1 MPALHGPTILASR
14 PTHGQHPTE
23 PSDDTPPP
31 AAAMAPSWILLHSH
45 DCPLPPATYKT
56 AAEARTSTDQRLCV
70 AFDLAAPPASSVLH
84 YECMEA
90 TRVEKY
96 GSGLNIITAHGDS
109 VLLRM
114 RRDRNPP
121 PPDVP
126 CDHFVYRAGGVGRP
140 PSLSLLPLLK
150 GMEKY
155 EEGVED
161 PNFRPLLDHDT
172 GILRSGDNE
181 LLVPRIE
188 LLIEDYEGRRM
199 AHLCVLRPGMSQW
212 EHKPKIGVN
221 TDDSFVAD
229 AKTVAYSCTYT
240 GENLRVSFGRAPPPA
255 SSFFHYDFPES
266 TSSREDIDDN
276 AEECE
281 EDGDY
286 TDECE
291 EEGDSDD
298 ECEEQEWELVE
309 PVPIIRDEGG
319 KDIEQLHTQCGRN
332 TVIPLG
338 DRFLCWVKYISGF
351 LLCDMEDE
359 ESPKVRY
366 VPLPPG
372 VCWDP
377 KGYERDMSIK
387 HSKNMGAVGPSAVG
401 FVSIDPRC
409 CCGGTG
415 KSTCSHSRYAFT
427 INTWLM
433 DINSIKEP
441 LTWVKD
447 GEIDCE
453 ELWRL
458 PGYEGLPRA
467 NPMCPI
473 VCLDNPDVVCFLVS
487 NNAFVSSYDYED
499 RKRWMI
505 QLNIK
510 TKQLSVVPYNDDRRG
525 AYDHLPV
532 TLHSSAANAGLK
544 FTAVQ

>member
-1 MPALHGPTILASR
+1 MLRYLGLSCFRCRSSIVGLRSIHQIPSR
-14 PTHGQHPTE
+14 R
-23 PSDDTPPP
+23 SRLDLLP
-31 AAAMAPSWILLHSH
+31 AAAN
-45 DCPLPPATYKT
+45 DPA
-56 AAEARTSTDQRLCV
+56 A
-70 AFDLAAPPASSVLH
+70 
-84 YECMEA
+84 
-90 TRVEKY
+90 
-96 GSGLNIITAHGDS
+96 GW
-109 VLLRM
+109 VLLNR
-114 RRDRNPP
+114 
-121 PPDVP
+121 
-126 CDHFVYRAGGVGRP
+126 Y
-140 PSLSLLPLLK
+140 
-150 GMEKY
+150 
-155 EEGVED
+155 
-161 PNFRPLLDHDT
+161 
-172 GILRSGDNE
+172 GIR
-181 LLVPRIE
+181 
-188 LLIEDYEGRRM
+188 
-199 AHLCVLRPGMSQW
+199 
-212 EHKPKIGVN
+212 

-229 AKTVAYSCTYT
+229 AKTVAYARTDT
-240 GENLRVSFGRAPPPA
+240 GQKLRVSFGHAPPPA
-255 SSFFHYDFPES
+255 SSFFHYDFLECTPGL
-266 TSSREDIDDN
+266 EDIDD

-281 EDGDY
+281 EDGDN
-286 TDECE
+286 TDECEEDGDTDDECE
-291 EEGDSDD
+291 EEGDTDD
-298 ECEEQEWELVE
+298 ECEEQEVDIDKLNITVVGAHRDWALMELTYPRSYDFEDHHFLYRAGGAASPATLSRLPDRIFLTKAEQAYLSPPTHRRPDFEDTCLLRLGDNDMMLVELGLMYDRDARRYMAEFCLLRNGMSQWELVE

-332 TVIPLG
+332 TIIPLG

-387 HSKNMGAVGPSAVG
+387 HSKNMGAVGLSAVG

-487 NNAFVSSYDYED
+487 NNAFVSSYED
-499 RKRWMI
+499 RELWMC

-510 TKQLSVVPYNDDRRG
+510 TKLLSVVPYTDDRQG
-525 AYDHLPV
+525 AYDHLPAS
-532 TLHSSAANAGLK
+532 LHSSAANTG
-544 FTAVQ
+544 

>member
-1 MPALHGPTILASR
+1 MDL
-14 PTHGQHPTE
+14 
-23 PSDDTPPP
+23 PP
-31 AAAMAPSWILLHSH
+31 AAAN
-45 DCPLPPATYKT
+45 DPA
-56 AAEARTSTDQRLCV
+56 A
-70 AFDLAAPPASSVLH
+70 
-84 YECMEA
+84 
-90 TRVEKY
+90 
-96 GSGLNIITAHGDS
+96 GW
-109 VLLRM
+109 VLLNR
-114 RRDRNPP
+114 
-121 PPDVP
+121 
-126 CDHFVYRAGGVGRP
+126 Y
-140 PSLSLLPLLK
+140 
-150 GMEKY
+150 
-155 EEGVED
+155 
-161 PNFRPLLDHDT
+161 
-172 GILRSGDNE
+172 GIR
-181 LLVPRIE
+181 
-188 LLIEDYEGRRM
+188 
-199 AHLCVLRPGMSQW
+199 
-212 EHKPKIGVN
+212 
-221 TDDSFVAD
+221 TDDSFAAD
-229 AKTVAYSCTYT
+229 AKTVAYSRTYT
-240 GENLRVSFGRAPPPA
+240 GQNLRVSFGRAPPPA

-266 TSSREDIDDN
+266 VPGMEDIDDN

-281 EDGDY
+281 EDSDY
-286 TDECE
+286 TDECK

-298 ECEEQEWELVE
+298 ECKEQEVDINKLGIIVVGAHSTSARSMKLTYRGSYDFEDHHFLYWAGGAASPATFSRLPDRIFLTKAEQAYLSPPTHRRPDFEDTCLLRLGDNDMMLVELGLMYDRDARRYMAEFCLLRNGMSQWELLE

-332 TVIPLG
+332 TIIPLG

-351 LLCDMEDE
+351 LLCNMEDE

-372 VCWDP
+372 VCWYP
-377 KGYERDMSIK
+377 KGYQRDMSIK

-433 DINSIKEP
+433 NINSINEP